1 MSSKYVTVTDAL
13 HAYVV
18 AQRSNAADPILEEL
32 QTETRALGEVA
43 EMAIPLEQAALIGML
58 VALVGAKF
66 AIEIG
71 TFTGMSSISIAR
83 HLQPGGRL
91 VCFDQ
96 DLRYTGIARRY
107 WQRAGVQERIELK
120 VGDARRL
127 LPHYRPPSQ
136 IDFVFIDADKESY
149 ELYFEALM
157 PYVRNGGLILFD
169 NTLRGGDVIDPVRK
183 NLPDTRAIDQ
193 LNRKLAQDPRLQVVL
208 LPIADGFTI
217 CRKLTLLGNESR
229 RLTETRRMME
239 TRIIQ
244 S

>member
-1 MSSKYVTVTDAL
+1 MSGKYVNLTDAL

-32 QTETRALGEVA
+32 QIETRTLGEVA
-43 EMAIPLEQAALIGML
+43 EMAIPLEQAALISLL
-58 VALVGAKF
+58 VALMGAKW
-66 AIEIG
+66 AVEIG

-91 VCFDQ
+91 ICFDQ

-107 WQRAGVQERIELK
+107 WKRAGVLERIELK

-127 LPHYRPPSQ
+127 LPHYRPPNP

-169 NTLRGGDVIDPVRK
+169 NTLRGGDVIDPLRK
-183 NLPDTRAIDQ
+183 NAPATRAIDQ
-193 LNRKLAQDPRLQVVL
+193 LNQKLAKDPRLQVVL
-208 LPIADGFTI
+208 LPIADGLTL
-217 CRKLTLLGNESR
+217 CRKINLLNNEAR
-229 RLTETRRMME
+229 LLTETRRMME

-244 S
+244 A